1 MIQQYSAPRR
11 VNGLDTL
18 RAAAIALVLMYHYV
32 VVVSGRPTFGFLTT
46 IGWTGVDLFFVLSG
60 FLIGNQIMSPL
71 ARGERFSLKTFFAR
85 RLLRTLPNYHVV
97 LALYFLF
104 PALLGGSSTA
114 SIWRF
119 LSFTQNIGLHFGE
132 TFTHSW
138 SLCIE
143 EQFYLILPLVSVMVA
158 ALPGSLRWAWLAL
171 VAAVIAGMAV
181 RGVVWVEYGRN
192 LMTSPDFS
200 AHIYYSSFA
209 RFDELLPGVAIA
221 MLKNFHCKK
230 YAQIT
235 DRGNVLLMCGLSMFA
250 ATAYLFTNYQEIDG
264 YGYSFLVMTF
274 GYPLLAASFGLLTLS
289 ALSENSLLN
298 RLRVPGAEKLALW
311 SYAVYLV
318 HKPMFKVLIV
328 PLESWGVDMNAP
340 TGIATIMLLSLL
352 GGWLVYRVVETPFM
366 ALRAKWFQA
375 SRGER
380 ENTYLTS

>member
-1 MIQQYSAPRR
+1 

-18 RAAAIALVLMYHYV
+18 RAAAIALVLMYHYA

-60 FLIGNQIMSPL
+60 YLIGNQIMSPL
-71 ARGERFSLKTFFAR
+71 ALGERFSLKTFFAR
-85 RLLRTLPNYHVV
+85 RLLRTLPNYYFV
-97 LALYFLF
+97 LSLYFLF
-104 PALLGGSSTA
+104 PALLGGSNTA
-114 SIWRF
+114 SIWQF

-143 EQFYLILPLVSVMVA
+143 EQFYLILPLVAVMIA
-158 ALPGSLRWAWLAL
+158 TLPGSLRWAWLAL
-171 VAAVIAGMAV
+171 GAAVIAGMAL
-181 RGVVWVEYGRN
+181 RGMVWVEFGRN

-200 AHIYYSSFA
+200 SHIYYSSFA

-221 MLKNFHCKK
+221 MLKNFRCKQ

-235 DRGNVLLMCGLSMFA
+235 AKGNTLLACGMSMFA

-274 GYPLLAASFGLLTLS
+274 GYPLLATSFGLLTLS

-318 HKPMFKVLIV
+318 HKPMFKVLIA
-328 PLESWGVDMNAP
+328 PLESWGVDINAP
-340 TGIATIMLLSLL
+340 AAIAIIMLLSLL
-352 GGWLVYRVVETPFM
+352 GGWLVYRLVETPFM
-366 ALRAKWFQA
+366 TLRARWFQVNRDK
-375 SRGER
+375 RG
-380 ENTYLTS
+380 NTYLAS